1 VTSCTSTSN
10 STRRATCETWDLP
23 CNWAPFL
30 ESYQTTEKTI
40 SWNRKGQNKYIHTR
54 DVHHKRRK
62 TRKPPQF
69 CSTQLGSLLSLHDT
83 VKHVKILLEKDCRRN
98 QKKLFIPS
106 FTLFISSPG
115 VSYFTPRPAKRY
127 ICSTLHH
134 VKGHFAARNP
144 QQQQQENRKCKTPA
158 WQERK
163 EGRRENAALRRT
175 RQGKLTYIA
184 GTEKEGREKTEPSK
198 PGRQVG
204 TGQQQKDAG
213 LGTYA
218 LMLQA
223 SSSPCFPRHL
233 SSSITRA
240 KRPMHGSDFLPL
252 NNLTALL
259 FILLLRRS
267 LHLLHALD
275 SEAADISLVLR
286 FQTAFSPE
294 HLCAA
299 DAVGRR
305 SCVRVSAID
314 LLSQRSVAETVADAS
329 SRAISALH
337 AAAAAHEFAEL
348 VFLVVVFAAAFA
360 GDGFGR

>member
-144 QQQQQENRKCKTPA
+144 QQQQQENRKCKTTA

-175 RQGKLTYIA
+175 RQGKLTYMA

-198 PGRQVG
+198 PGRQV
-204 TGQQQKDAG
+204 QD
-213 LGTYA
+213 
-218 LMLQA
+218 
-223 SSSPCFPRHL
+223 SSKKTPDLVPVHL
-233 SSSITRA
+233 CYKQI
-240 KRPMHGSDFLPL
+240 HPL
-252 NNLTALL
+252 V
-259 FILLLRRS
+259 
-267 LHLLHALD
+267 
-275 SEAADISLVLR
+275 SLVICPLASR
-286 FQTAFSPE
+286 ERKDLCMDQTFFRSTTSLLCSLFS
-294 HLCAA
+294 C
-299 DAVGRR
+299 
-305 SCVRVSAID
+305 S
-314 LLSQRSVAETVADAS
+314 
-329 SRAISALH
+329 
-337 AAAAAHEFAEL
+337 
-348 VFLVVVFAAAFA
+348 VVVFTCCTPLIAKRLTFPWFFVFRLPFRLSICVPPMPLVGEAVSV
-360 GDGFGR
+360 